1 MKRGDRLSVEVTV
14 TNVGA
19 RDGAETVHW
28 FISDPYC
35 SITRPVKELKS
46 FRKVELKPGE
56 EKKVEFVITEKDLR
70 FWNDK
75 KQFISEPG
83 KFHLFI
89 GTDSENVKKA
99 EFVLL

>member
-1 MKRGDRLSVEVTV
+1 MQLYIRDLVASV
-14 TNVGA
+14 
-19 RDGAETVHW
+19 
-28 FISDPYC
+28 
-35 SITRPVKELKS
+35 TRPVKELKS

-99 EFVLL
+99 EFVLLKLG